1 MKITQLL
8 QRDKL
13 ALSMEVFP
21 PKTETAFESVKAA
34 TEEIAKLRPAFMSV
48 TYGAGGG
55 TSQYT
60 LDIARSIKEEIES
73 RKAEAENDVVVLAQG
88 SMTAILPLL
97 GKTEKPVLTSP
108 RLAVERVRKEL
119 GL

>member
-1 MKITQLL
+1 MK
-8 QRDKL
+8 
-13 ALSMEVFP
+13 
-21 PKTETAFESVKAA
+21 
-34 TEEIAKLRPAFMSV
+34 V
-48 TYGAGGG
+48 TV
-55 TSQYT
+55 
-60 LDIARSIKEEIES
+60 ARSSGFCFGVKNAVDTADTIAADKGEKRKKVLLGEIVHNELVIKAI